1 MLVLFIVVVLLVTLD
16 AKYSENEYFP
26 NPSLASLATFF
37 TRVFFPG
44 VFLIPIAKQVSA
56 LIMSASDGD
65 DGGDGGDSG
74 NNGSGC
80 NCNDYDNK
88 EKAATPTVTPTAMAM
103 AAAMAT
109 EGSGR
114 CNFSQLQWQT
124 CLWQ

>member
-1 MLVLFIVVVLLVTLD
+1 LLILFIVVVLLVTLD
-16 AKYSENEYFP
+16 ANYSENEYFP
-26 NPSLASLATFF
+26 NPSFISLATFF

-44 VFLIPIAKQVSA
+44 VFLIPVAKPVST
-56 LIMSASDGD
+56 LIMSDSDGH
-65 DGGDGGDSG
+65 DGGDGE

-80 NCNDYDNK
+80 NCNNYDDE

-109 EGSGR
+109 EGYGR
-114 CNFSQLQWQT
+114 CNFSQLQWRT